1 MPLKCRGGFVTFC
14 LDAKSNQK
22 NQDKKKLQRALTV
35 LNAVFATSLLRNSAA
50 HKQLNRH
57 SRHTPGPLFCRAF
70 ARFCLFYRI
79 SPEAYQLTASLMTL
93 FNHAL
98 QKLPLQGAGG
108 LILLINI
115 IQHVQIQLV

>member
-70 ARFCLFYRI
+70 TLFAFLVLSNFARSLSADGELVI
-79 SPEAYQLTASLMTL
+79 SP
-93 FNHAL
+93 
-98 QKLPLQGAGG
+98 
-108 LILLINI
+108 
-115 IQHVQIQLV
+115 